1 MGSKSIVEL
10 CTRICSG
17 GTPKSS
23 IAEYYEG
30 GAIPWLN
37 TREINFNRIT
47 RTEGF
52 ITEAGLAASSA
63 KWIKP
68 NAVIVAMYG
77 ATAGKCAIAK
87 VPLTT
92 NQACCNLEINDSIAD
107 HRYIYYWLMAHYS
120 QVAGLANGGAQQNL
134 NARQIR
140 ELRIDLPELSYQ
152 KKVSD
157 LVSALD
163 DAIDLNQR
171 ANDYLSELAQV
182 LFIGWFEEHAGE
194 REIASL
200 TDGGEYCTLDK
211 LCSRIT
217 DGAHKSPKAD
227 PDGVYP
233 MLSVKDMRRYG
244 FSYSSCKRI
253 SKADYDGMLAND
265 CVPRVD
271 DILVAKDGSYLKE
284 IFITDEQREEA
295 ILSSIAIF
303 RPDTRRIAPE
313 VLLQYLKHP
322 RVLKLVS
329 DNFVSGSALPRIVLK
344 DFKKLMLFVPERGVQ
359 EGILPA
365 LRSIRKLIRVNEEE
379 SARLSSLRDLLLPK
393 LISGEIDVSEVE
405 LPMQSNNHLSVG

>member
-1 MGSKSIVEL
+1 MGSKSIGEL

-17 GTPKSS
+17 GTPKSG

-92 NQACCNLEINDSIAD
+92 NQACCNLEINDDIAD
-107 HRYIYYWLMAHYS
+107 YRYIYYWLVAHYS
-120 QVAGLANGGAQQNL
+120 QVADLANGGAQQNL

-163 DAIDLNQR
+163 DAIDLNQHT
-171 ANDYLSELAQV
+171 NDYLA
-182 LFIGWFEEHAGE
+182 A
-194 REIASL
+194 
-200 TDGGEYCTLDK
+200 
-211 LCSRIT
+211 
-217 DGAHKSPKAD
+217 
-227 PDGVYP
+227 
-233 MLSVKDMRRYG
+233 
-244 FSYSSCKRI
+244 
-253 SKADYDGMLAND
+253 
-265 CVPRVD
+265 
-271 DILVAKDGSYLKE
+271 
-284 IFITDEQREEA
+284 
-295 ILSSIAIF
+295 
-303 RPDTRRIAPE
+303 
-313 VLLQYLKHP
+313 
-322 RVLKLVS
+322 
-329 DNFVSGSALPRIVLK
+329 
-344 DFKKLMLFVPERGVQ
+344 
-359 EGILPA
+359 
-365 LRSIRKLIRVNEEE
+365 
-379 SARLSSLRDLLLPK
+379 
-393 LISGEIDVSEVE
+393 
-405 LPMQSNNHLSVG
+405 